1 MNVAIITPGI
11 LPVPS
16 VKGGAVETLIDY
28 YLSENEHTH
37 NIKFFVFSKY
47 DEEAE
52 SKSKEYN
59 SCNFIY
65 FKPDSIYHKIKR
77 YLYKKIHKN
86 SYYNYYMDYYE
97 RWAVNKIKRLDIN
110 LIIIEN
116 RQGFTLN
123 ASKKLNAP
131 IILHLHNDTLN
142 RESLC
147 ASEIVKCC
155 SKIIAVSNYIKK
167 QVDSIDKDTN
177 CSVVYNGIDLDR
189 FNNTSN
195 IYSRERFS
203 LDDDDFVVI
212 YTGRITHIKGIKEL
226 INAFMLL
233 SDYPKIKLIVSGSS
247 NFGNDDSYDSFSE
260 EIKQMAKKV
269 DSQIFFTGYIPYN
282 NIPSLL
288 SIADIGIIPSIC
300 EDALTLSSI
309 EDMASGL
316 PLIVTRSGGIPE
328 AVDEKCAIIIDKDNL
343 EDLPKLIADSII
355 YLFKHPEKRI
365 EMSKHALERSKLF
378 SKENYIKKIIQIV
391 NSYLPTK

>member
-1 MNVAIITPGI
+1 
-11 LPVPS
+11 
-16 VKGGAVETLIDY
+16 
-28 YLSENEHTH
+28 
-37 NIKFFVFSKY
+37 
-47 DEEAE
+47 
-52 SKSKEYN
+52 
-59 SCNFIY
+59 
-65 FKPDSIYHKIKR
+65 
-77 YLYKKIHKN
+77 
-86 SYYNYYMDYYE
+86 MDYYGQ
-97 RWAVNKIKRLDIN
+97 WAINKINRLYID

-123 ASKKLNAP
+123 ASKNLNAP

-328 AVDEKCAIIIDKDNL
+328 AVDEKCTIIIDKDNL

>member
-1 MNVAIITPGI
+1 
-11 LPVPS
+11 
-16 VKGGAVETLIDY
+16 
-28 YLSENEHTH
+28 
-37 NIKFFVFSKY
+37 
-47 DEEAE
+47 
-52 SKSKEYN
+52 
-59 SCNFIY
+59 
-65 FKPDSIYHKIKR
+65 
-77 YLYKKIHKN
+77 
-86 SYYNYYMDYYE
+86 MDYYGQ
-97 RWAVNKIKRLDIN
+97 WAINKINRLYID

-155 SKIIAVSNYIKK
+155 SKIIAVSSYIKK
-167 QVDSIDKDTN
+167 QVDSIDKNTN

-189 FNNTSN
+189 FRNPSN
-195 IYSRERFS
+195 IYSREKFS
-203 LDDDDFVVI
+203 LNNDDFVVI

-226 INAFMLL
+226 LNAFMLL
-233 SDYPKIKLIVSGSS
+233 SDYPKIKLIVAGNSDFGSGDS
-247 NFGNDDSYDSFSE
+247 NDSFSE

-269 DSQIFFTGYIPYN
+269 YSQIFFTGYIPYN

-343 EDLPKLIADSII
+343 EDLPKLIAESII

-365 EMSKHALERSKLF
+365 EMGKHALDRSRLF
-378 SKENYIKKIIQIV
+378 SKENYIKKYIQIV